1 MYVVA
6 KASVVS
12 PHDINVV
19 LGIPMKM
26 LRPLLTYTAS

>member
-6 KASVVS
+6 NVSVVS

-19 LGIPMKM
+19 LGMPMKM